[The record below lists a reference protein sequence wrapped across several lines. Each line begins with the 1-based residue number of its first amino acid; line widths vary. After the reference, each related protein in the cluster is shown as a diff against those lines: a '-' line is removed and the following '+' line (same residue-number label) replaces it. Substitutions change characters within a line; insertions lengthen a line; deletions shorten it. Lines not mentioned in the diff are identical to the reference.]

1 MGNKILENS
10 RLISFIIEFIMGL
23 AVGTLLIIFFVNLG
37 YHYFAKPNKKSK
49 HIVSN
54 KKTGLSKNHKAQ
66 NVSQDKFISQFYN
79 TLALSP
85 QNIQNYLSVN
95 FRNYLSTTY
104 GSTNYSDDIKSLLS
118 LNVFPQKINFYANF
132 SNYSTVYV
140 NVNSTVVYFNIYFA
154 KIGNSYIVTDITLSE
169 G

>member
-54 KKTGLSKNHKAQ
+54 RKSVLSKNHSIQ
-66 NVSQDKFISQFYN
+66 NISQDKFISQFYN
-79 TLALSP
+79 TLVVSP
-85 QNIQNYLSVN
+85 QNIQNDLSVN
-95 FRNYLSTTY
+95 FKNYLSTTY
-104 GSTNYSDDIKSLLS
+104 GSTDYSSDIKSLLS

-140 NVNSTVVYFNIYFA
+140 NINSTIVYFNVYFT
-154 KIGNSYIVTDITLSE
+154 KIGNSFIVTDITLSE